1 MVTTVVRKMSPVAS
15 ESGPAA
21 EGIGHVTPE
30 KLGLNPLPNAS
41 ASQLV
46 RWFRLFS
53 DETRVRI
60 VHYLTQCEELN
71 VRTLCELLN
80 QSQPA
85 VSHHL
90 AMLKEEGLVEI
101 RRDGKHNYYRLVPK
115 EFEGIAG
122 QLFSLSPN
130 PHRIVLPTAV
140 LSMVDQAP

>member
-1 MVTTVVRKMSPVAS
+1 MVTTITRKMSPLEAESQIDAERVAQ
-15 ESGPAA
+15 
-21 EGIGHVTPE
+21 VTPE
-30 KLGLNPLPNAS
+30 KLGLNPLPNTS
-41 ASQLV
+41 ATRLV